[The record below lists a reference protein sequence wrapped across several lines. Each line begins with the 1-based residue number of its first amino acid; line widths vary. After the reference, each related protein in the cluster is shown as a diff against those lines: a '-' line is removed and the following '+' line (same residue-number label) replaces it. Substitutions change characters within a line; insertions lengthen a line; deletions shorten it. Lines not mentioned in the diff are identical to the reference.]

1 MKAAPEGTDR
11 GRSEAAF
18 VPDPASR
25 TRKAGRRKADDC
37 MPSGTGPQGAA
48 LRSLASG
55 PGPESPRR
63 RRDNACHR
71 LRRRAMMPL
80 PSCSDADDLC
90 PLPGRDPGRRPVL
103 PRVRRA
109 CRRALSAVRR
119 RRFSPASASAPAAAP
134 TPRCRPG
141 RPASPASPAAGPS
154 RGRRAAPRHGH
165 VLGPERLHG
174 AQRVLRSG
182 RGRGADGPGE
192 GGCQRRHRAARRHG
206 EPVRRRRDHGP
217 VRHPGRPPRRR
228 APRRRGGARRCTR
241 VVDAYLATLEPA
253 FARSLAMH
261 TGIATG
267 LVVARRSDARAGD
280 FALTGDTV
288 NTAARLRSA
297 AASREVVVSAT
308 TWQQVSDAFDA
319 ESTAPLALKGKD
331 QALVAYRIRGARKA
345 PAGDATAL
353 VGRDEELRDFRA
365 LAEACAQRRR
375 SRVVDRARRPRRRQ
389 VAPRR
394 RVRRDR
400 ARSRLLVPRRAGAR
414 LRRGDRARRGAQPR
428 AQPARRRRRRR
439 RGDATDG
446 DRACERR
453 PGRWP
458 PSSSSSCTTCS
469 TSRRRP
475 SCARSPRR

>member
-1 MKAAPEGTDR
+1 MFSDLSGYTALNESFDPEEVEALMARVKSDASAVIERHGGTVNQ
-11 GRSEAAF
+11 F
-18 VPDPASR
+18 VGDEIMALFGIPVA
-25 TRKAGRRKADDC
+25 RRDDARRAVA
-37 MPSGTGPQGAA
+37 AA
-48 LRSLASG
+48 L
-55 PGPESPRR
+55 
-63 RRDNACHR
+63 
-71 LRRRAMMPL
+71 
-80 PSCSDADDLC
+80 DLH
-90 PLPGRDPGRRPVL
+90 
-103 PRVRRA
+103 A
-109 CRRALSAVRR
+109 
-119 RRFSPASASAPAAAP
+119 
-134 TPRCRPG
+134 
-141 RPASPASPAAGPS
+141 
-154 RGRRAAPRHGH
+154 
-165 VLGPERLHG
+165 
-174 AQRVLRSG
+174 
-182 RGRGADGPGE
+182 
-192 GGCQRRHRAARRHG
+192 
-206 EPVRRRRDHGP
+206 
-217 VRHPGRPPRRR
+217 
-228 APRRRGGARRCTR
+228 

-331 QALVAYRIRGARKA
+331 QALVAYRILGARKA

-375 SRVVDRARRPRRRQ
+375 SRVVIVRGDPGVGKSRL
-389 VAPRR
+389 VAEF
-394 RVRRDR
+394 VAIG

-414 LRRGDRARRGAQPR
+414 LRRRDRARRGAQPR

-446 DRACERR
+446 DRACEPGTADGRR
-453 PGRWP
+453 
-458 PSSSSSCTTCS
+458 SSSSSCTTCS